1 MSVMGES
8 FSRAMRVLLPGAI
21 ALSLLAGCND
31 QRNQPECG
39 DVYKSRIDENDFE
52 VFEGGMALHRP
63 TGLIVTQCA
72 VGQRMS
78 NFRCRGASLK
88 LSWDEAMAYAREVA
102 EKTGEPWRLPEKDEI
117 PDILENDCINP
128 AANPF
133 VFPGLEV
140 ANFWTASKGLHQ
152 DQFRCSIY
160 TYQGRVFCRQAR
172 NIPQP
177 FLLVKGQ

>member
-8 FSRAMRVLLPGAI
+8 FSRVMRALLPGVI
-21 ALSLLAGCND
+21 VLSLLAGCND

-88 LSWDEAMAYAREVA
+88 LSWDEAMAYAAEVA

-117 PDILENDCINP
+117 PNILENDCINP
-128 AANPF
+128 D
-133 VFPGLEV
+133 LEV

-177 FLLVKGQ
+177 FLLVKDA

>member
-1 MSVMGES
+1 MSVLGES
-8 FSRAMRVLLPGAI
+8 FSRAIRVLILGAI
-21 ALSLLAGCND
+21 VLSLLVGCND

-39 DVYKSRIDENDFE
+39 DVYKSRLDENDFE
-52 VFEGGMALHRP
+52 VFDGGMALHRP
-63 TGLIVTQCA
+63 TNLIVTQCA

-78 NFRCRGASLK
+78 NFRCRGDSLK
-88 LSWDEAMAYAREVA
+88 LSWDEAMAYAAEVA
-102 EKTGEPWRLPEKDEI
+102 EKTGEPWRLPESDEI
-117 PDILENDCINP
+117 SDILEPDCINP

-152 DQFRCSIY
+152 DKFRCSIY

-177 FLLVKGQ
+177 FILVKGN

>member
-1 MSVMGES
+1 MLVPKARSGRPAIVIAGVMI
-8 FSRAMRVLLPGAI
+8 I
-21 ALSLLAGCND
+21 ALGSGCND

-39 DVYKSRIDENDFE
+39 DVYKSRLDQAEFQ
-52 VFEGGMALHRP
+52 VFDGGMALHKP
-63 TGLIVTQCA
+63 TGLTVTQCA

-78 NFRCRGASLK
+78 NYLCRGASLK
-88 LSWDEAMAYAREVA
+88 LSWDEAMAYAAEVA

-117 PDILENDCINP
+117 PDILESRCINP
-128 AANPF
+128 AAHPF

-152 DQFRCSIY
+152 DNFRCSIY
-160 TYQGRVFCRQAR
+160 TYQGRVFCRQSR

-177 FLLVKGQ
+177 FLLVKED

>member
-1 MSVMGES
+1 MGES
-8 FSRAMRVLLPGAI
+8 FSRVTRVLLPGAI
-21 ALSLLAGCND
+21 VLSLLVGCND

-52 VFEGGMALHRP
+52 VFDGGMALHRP

-88 LSWDEAMAYAREVA
+88 LSWDEAMAYAAEVA
-102 EKTGEPWRLPEKDEI
+102 EKTGEPWRLPESDEI

-152 DQFRCSIY
+152 DRFRCSIY

>member
-8 FSRAMRVLLPGAI
+8 FSRAMRVLLPGVI
-21 ALSLLAGCND
+21 VLSLLAGCSD

-78 NFRCRGASLK
+78 NFRCRGSSLK

-102 EKTGEPWRLPEKDEI
+102 EKTGDKMGEYNDAFFLNTEARRVYCEQTGAPEGSLANLAQVCASTGSDDAPIK
-117 PDILENDCINP
+117 
-128 AANPF
+128 AAIQ
-133 VFPGLEV
+133 VGTRY
-140 ANFWTASKGLHQ
+140 W
-152 DQFRCSIY
+152 
-160 TYQGRVFCRQAR
+160 
-172 NIPQP
+172 
-177 FLLVKGQ
+177 